1 MNCICQYF
9 TGTLPVRF
17 INLISNYL
25 LQARGPSDFLTPL
38 FPYLPFSYFPGQ
50 EMALAVIQRRQG
62 AQQKLLQAQHPSD
75 FLTPLF
81 PYLPVFLV

>member
-1 MNCICQYF
+1 MIA
-9 TGTLPVRF
+9 GTNRDKTQNTSLLLFSVCLSLP
-17 INLISNYL
+17 
-25 LQARGPSDFLTPL
+25 QRGPIIEG
-38 FPYLPFSYFPGQ
+38 YFPGQ

-81 PYLPVFLV
+81 PYLLVFLV